1 MSDKKF
7 NVYNKVRYIG
17 NDHNDMP
24 EFYPAVGTTGIILE
38 QLNEYGDVYVQW
50 EKGSTSREDR
60 WYCDKN
66 DVELVKDEDMTNE
79 EIWGMLKP
87 KMEKNGLKSVA
98 SIVRTSTDRDCSKFN
113 LTHVYAEDDVHNA
126 IALAYKVG
134 YLRAMKGRPFKIGEK
149 KKKGGHWEPVD
160 PNNLPKEG
168 TRVRLNKPYDN
179 YYGGIIKAGTVG
191 CVFHD
196 ASYSSRVNGYGV
208 NFGEYKTI
216 WFPLNRTIIA
226 DCLDMWVEDDE

>member
-38 QLNEYGDVYVQW
+38 QLNEYDDVYVQW

-79 EIWGMLKP
+79 EIWKMLKP
-87 KMEKNGLKSVA
+87 KMEKNGLISKA
-98 SIVRTSTDRDCSKFN
+98 SLI
-113 LTHVYAEDDVHNA
+113 HVSADNYPNNEVKIEKTYLEDDVHNA
-126 IALAYKVG
+126 VVLAYKVG
-134 YLRAMKGRPFKIGEK
+134 YFRSQKGRPFKIGEK
-149 KKKGGHWEPVD
+149 KKGGRWVPVD
-160 PNNLPKEG
+160 PDNLPKEG
-168 TRVRLNKPYDN
+168 TKVRYTRECKDYSDSDEYICINDT
-179 YYGGIIKAGTVG
+179 GTVKIEG
-191 CVFHD
+191 SWF
-196 ASYSSRVNGYGV
+196 GV
-208 NFGEYKTI
+208 ELDNPHQYEWISFSKT
-216 WFPLNRTIIA
+216 PS
-226 DCLDMWVEDDE
+226 CLDMWVEDDE